1 MLNEL
6 ADGTWFE
13 FESNKQRSSPFFFFF
28 YTEQGQFFDTYF
40 WQEGQIL
47 THDQQQ
53 QLSPIY
59 TR

>member
-13 FESNKQRSSPFFFFF
+13 FESNKQRSSSFFFF

-40 WQEGQIL
+40 WHGGQIL